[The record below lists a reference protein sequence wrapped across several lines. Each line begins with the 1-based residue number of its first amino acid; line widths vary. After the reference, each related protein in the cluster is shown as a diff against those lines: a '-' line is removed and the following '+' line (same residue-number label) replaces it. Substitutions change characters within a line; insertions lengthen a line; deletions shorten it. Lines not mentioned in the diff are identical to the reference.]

1 MAWPLRCNRRDSI
14 WITSTLRDQ
23 LCSMALAAYQ
33 RRCSA
38 LSSLSSKVSWWYQGS
53 CASTSC
59 TKAGSGQACAKARM
73 YLRLRGEK
81 PFIPVEI
88 IDADDSH
95 GRQVRWTLR
104 ARHATDA
111 IRERWVGAT
120 WIVEL
125 VSTGW
130 RDGKPFHHVHFF
142 ITTLRTRPK
151 ALLRLVRQRWAI
163 EN

>member
-59 TKAGSGQACAKARM
+59 TKAGSGQAC
-73 YLRLRGEK
+73 
-81 PFIPVEI
+81 
-88 IDADDSH
+88 
-95 GRQVRWTLR
+95 QVRWTLR

-111 IRERWVGAT
+111 IRERWVGT
-120 WIVEL
+120 SWIVEL

-151 ALLRLVRQRWAI
+151 ALLRLVRQRWEI